1 MMRETITATTRGNKT
16 ISLVRLL
23 PGIVPAGSGERMQ
36 KAGWMVQVTYAGS
49 VCRKRAGW
57 CKSPTPAVPAPM
69 AGNTAKSTTLNG
81 RMWKRQPSM
90 WR

>member
-36 KAGWMVQVTYAGS
+36 KAGWVVQVTYAGS
-49 VCRKRAGW
+49 ACTYGRQYRDEHDAKWAYVEA
-57 CKSPTPAVPAPM
+57 
-69 AGNTAKSTTLNG
+69 TAEHVAIA
-81 RMWKRQPSM
+81 
-90 WR
+90 